1 MELPRRHHFNQL
13 LSMISYLE
21 TGASVKFSKE
31 FKIFCHMTDA
41 TRRVPHHFCDI
52 LAKAVEPES
61 KCEKTQIQSEE
72 HSTE

>member
-1 MELPRRHHFNQL
+1 MIDAMRR
-13 LSMISYLE
+13 
-21 TGASVKFSKE
+21 A
-31 FKIFCHMTDA
+31 
-41 TRRVPHHFCDI
+41 PHHFCDI

>member
-1 MELPRRHHFNQL
+1 
-13 LSMISYLE
+13 
-21 TGASVKFSKE
+21 
-31 FKIFCHMTDA
+31 MTDA